1 MSRVFQRPDR
11 GGYYLSVPVPYELR
25 KKIKKS
31 EVVRKLG
38 NTYKEANIKRHQVE
52 AKVQRE
58 FGAELNKLSL
68 VEEVSTMY
76 ESDKNFKGMKS
87 LAEITEKVKDFYK
100 QIIF

>member
-11 GGYYLSVPVPYELR
+11 GGYYLGVPVPYELR
-25 KKIKKS
+25 KKLKKS

-68 VEEVSTMY
+68 VEEVTTMY
-76 ESDKNFKGMKS
+76 ESDKNFKATPYAYMMRKPQN
-87 LAEITEKVKDFYK
+87 LARV
-100 QIIF
+100 